1 MGAAMNGTTVRTIC
15 ECGHEGGHR
24 CPLDWS
30 QAARSVR
37 RNAAIWAAAYREAA
51 DELRTWAADG
61 LLNAAEYGS
70 HENVLDAADRLRA
83 RADQMG
89 QQ

>member
-1 MGAAMNGTTVRTIC
+1 MTTTVRTIC
-15 ECGHEGGHR
+15 DCGHEGGHQ

-37 RNAAIWAAAYREAA
+37 RNAAIWAAAYRAAA
-51 DELRTWAADG
+51 DELAA
-61 LLNAAEYGS
+61 AANPHTERGAG
-70 HENVLDAADRLRA
+70 VRWAADRLRA
-83 RADQMG
+83 RADEME